1 MVHPTHMT
9 MIRVRPVLLRVLLA
23 CVLMAGWSGAAQA
36 VSLLQVRSTAM
47 DDGELLTLTFDQDLS
62 LRITTASGQSIQLQ
76 GTSSFFNDAVVPA
89 SQLLTGIDVDN
100 NTLSLSCNKPAKA
113 SLRRAGAGMWLLM
126 LRPTGEPP
134 QPVQAERRTA
144 TQPQTRTQP
153 PPPVEQTETERDS
166 EPEPVQVEDQLSD
179 ADLLMLAQLHK
190 LQGRNEAAKET
201 IEQIPANSDS
211 YPWGRLLMGNIKE
224 EEGDDPGAKRE
235 YEKALEYRQTMS
247 AAATSIALWHQ
258 RRGEQE
264 KAEDMWEMVLRSDD
278 ASVPPLAQGQ
288 GEGAGSSE
296 RQFVRNASDVQ
307 QRGESSGITF
317 DGNGTPMEFFDTR
330 VLIIIVIALFVT
342 GGIAGGLL
350 LHRNRKKDKKESP
363 VDPREDAVF
372 WGDENDEDEDATGS
386 LEAELAGEKPNGT
399 RPKPREMNVS
409 AETRKMVV
417 DMHNNGNSVREIAE
431 ITGKSQDEIR
441 MALQMEGVTA
451 EP

>member
-1 MVHPTHMT
+1 MVHAKHMALIQT
-9 MIRVRPVLLRVLLA
+9 KSALLRLLLA
-23 CVLMAGWSGAAQA
+23 CVLLAGWIGTARA

-62 LRITTASGQSIQLQ
+62 LRITTASGQTIQLQ
-76 GTSSFFNDAVVPA
+76 GTSPFFNDAVVPS
-89 SQLLTGIDVDN
+89 SQLLTAIDVDN
-100 NTLSLSCNKPAKA
+100 STLSLTCKKPAKA

-134 QPVQAERRTA
+134 QPVQAERHTA
-144 TQPQTRTQP
+144 TQPQTRTQTP
-153 PPPVEQTETERDS
+153 QPVEEA
-166 EPEPVQVEDQLSD
+166 EPEPEPEPAQIEDQLSD

-190 LQGRNEAAKET
+190 LQGRNEQAKET
-201 IEQIPANSDS
+201 IEQIPENTDS
-211 YPWGRLLMGNIKE
+211 YPWGRLLMGNLKE
-224 EEGDDPGAKRE
+224 AEGDESGAKQE

-258 RRGEQE
+258 RRGEQD

-288 GEGAGSSE
+288 GDGTGSGD
-296 RQFVRNASDVQ
+296 QAFVRNASNVQ

-317 DGNGTPMEFFDTR
+317 DGNGTPMQFFDTR
-330 VLIIIVIALFVT
+330 VLIIIVIALIVT
-342 GGIAGGLL
+342 GAIAGGLL
-350 LHRNRKKDKKESP
+350 FHRTRKKEKGEQPADA
-363 VDPREDAVF
+363 REDAVF

-386 LEAELAGEKPNGT
+386 LEAELAGEKPNGVK
-399 RPKPREMNVS
+399 PKGREMDVS

-417 DMHNNGNSVREIAE
+417 DMHNSGNSVREIAE
-431 ITGKSQDEIR
+431 VTGKSQDEIR